1 MRNVIS
7 QCVLANITQISIEH
21 QFTIFIRNVTEKK
34 TKKKNTLAKNAQNVS
49 FYDWKKKITKIWLKK
64 IKYAYNEML
73 YLTFHNETL
82 III

>member
-49 FYDWKKKITKIWLKK
+49 FYD
-64 IKYAYNEML
+64 
-73 YLTFHNETL
+73 
-82 III
+82 